1 MPIYALGDLTP
12 TIASSAFVHPDAVII
27 GNVTLGEKASVW
39 PGAVLRG
46 DHGSIRIGDSTS
58 IQDGSIIHCSAD
70 FDTVIGSRCVVG
82 HRVHIEGAVIEDGC
96 LIASGSVVLPGVVVR
111 AGALVGAGAVVS
123 PGTEVPAGALAL
135 GIPARMR
142 LDAADQD
149 AISHAVSIY
158 EHNVSWYSEL
168 RRIN

>member
-1 MPIYALGDLTP
+1 MPIYAIGDLSP

-46 DHGSIRIGDSTS
+46 DHGLIRIGDSTS

-82 HRVHIEGAVIEDGC
+82 HRVHIVGHGCSSQLEGRFSMLFLTGI
-96 LIASGSVVLPGVVVR
+96 LRASNRLAAIQPPSTSKVWPVV
-111 AGALVGAGAVVS
+111 
-123 PGTEVPAGALAL
+123 
-135 GIPARMR
+135 
-142 LDAADQD
+142 
-149 AISHAVSIY
+149 
-158 EHNVSWYSEL
+158 
-168 RRIN
+168 

>member
-1 MPIYALGDLTP
+1 MPIYALGDHTP

-27 GNVTLGEKASVW
+27 GNVILGDMASVW

-46 DHGSIRIGDSTS
+46 DHGSIRVGKSTS

-82 HRVHIEGAVIEDGC
+82 HRVHIDGAVIEDGC
-96 LIASGSVVLPGVVVR
+96 LIASGSVVLPGVTVR
-111 AGALVGAGAVVS
+111 TGAIVGAGAVVS
-123 PGTEVPAGALAL
+123 PGTEVPARALAL

-149 AISHAVSIY
+149 SIAHAVNIY
-158 EHNVSWYSEL
+158 ERNVIWYADL
-168 RRIN
+168 KRID